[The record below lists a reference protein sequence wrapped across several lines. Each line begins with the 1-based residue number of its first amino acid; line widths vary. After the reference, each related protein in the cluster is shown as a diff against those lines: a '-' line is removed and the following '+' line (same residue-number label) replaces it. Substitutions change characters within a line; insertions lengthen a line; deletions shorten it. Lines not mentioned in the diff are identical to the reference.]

1 MVDFPSAV
9 AVPRT
14 SDYGP
19 GIADF
24 SAIANAPKNYRQ
36 AEFDKQQQQL
46 NAVKVQQAQQQAALS
61 QAFPNGLPTDPKT
74 GAIDYGQVA
83 QTLAKFGDVGGAMST
98 LQQAPPPMSPLFG
111 GQPQGQPP
119 QGAGGGAAPAAAP
132 PMQPQQAPQP
142 QQPAPQPAAAAP
154 APSGGTVSALAS
166 SVGAPSTVAQNV
178 ARAIGVDPGA
188 PLNDAQQ
195 QRASGLL
202 QGYATRQSGSGLQRL
217 QSAIYG
223 QESGSGANT
232 QTSVTGARGGMQIEP
247 DTFKRYASAGESID
261 NPTDNKAVGDRILAD
276 YWKKYGGDPA
286 RAAVA
291 YFSGPGNVAP
301 AGSPTPWK
309 SDKADPT
316 GKTVSSY
323 VNDVLR
329 KMGVE
334 QLRQGMQ
341 PANPRVAS
349 AFSALPQGADAAGGS
364 EGRGNLP
371 PSANAAS
378 PRPQPGSGQAG
389 GAAPGA
395 GQANVG
401 AAAAPAPGPA
411 APVQQQPQ
419 QAPQAQPPQQQPL
432 VPQVPLPPAL
442 RGMEPQQAVTIM
454 RQESARYAD
463 MGPRGQGQAAFWKDY
478 ADRVEASI
486 KPVSV
491 GSMSSLVDP
500 RSGKTLYQGPGATMY
515 RGPGGETGQLVRME
529 NAERAERGE
538 PPMTAQEE
546 IGFVQGI
553 RPPRSA
559 PAMAVEAFK
568 KDFQAQNGRQPSGEE
583 ITKFASDYSRQQS
596 YGRAAGSQGERVENA
611 ANEVVQLIPQAIEA
625 SRNYAR
631 QGGKYVGLNELFQAY
646 DRGTSDPKYN
656 DFVLANFSLVN
667 AYTRAMNPQ
676 GIPRI
681 QERLEQHALGILST
695 ATDEK
700 AYEVQVR
707 RLWKEVQASK
717 TATAETAKG
726 VNPGD
731 INAPVPGLDAP
742 SGSSASN
749 SGGIVKWERGPDG
762 VPRPA
767 Q

>member
-1 MVDFPSAV
+1 MVEFPSAV
-9 AVPRT
+9 AVPST
-14 SDYGP
+14 SDY
-19 GIADF
+19 
-24 SAIANAPKNYRQ
+24 APKAFDPSLITNPAAAYFQGVQNRQ
-36 AEFDKQQQQL
+36 AQQL
-46 NAVKVQQAQQQAALS
+46 NDYKIQSAQQQNQLAK
-61 QAFPNGLPTDPKT
+61 AFPNGLPTDPKT

-83 QTLAKFGDVGGAMST
+83 QTLARFGDVGGAMST

-119 QGAGGGAAPAAAP
+119 QGAGGGAPAAAP
-132 PMQPQQAPQP
+132 PMQAQQPQQPPQSQP

-154 APSGGTVSALAS
+154 APSGGTVSAIAS

-202 QGYATRQSGSGLQRL
+202 QGYATRQSGAGLQRL

-261 NPTDNKAVGDRILAD
+261 NPADNKAVGDRILAD

-309 SDKADPT
+309 NDKADPT

-334 QLRQGMQ
+334 QLRQGMS
-341 PANPRVAS
+341 PAGPRVAS
-349 AFSALPQGADAAGGS
+349 AFSALPQEAAAAGGA

-371 PSANAAS
+371 PSANAVS
-378 PRPQPGSGQAG
+378 PRPQPGSGQPG

-411 APVQQQPQ
+411 GPVQQQPQ
-419 QAPQAQPPQQQPL
+419 QAPQAQPPQQQQPL

-442 RGMEPQQAVTIM
+442 RGMEPQQAVTAM
-454 RQESARYAD
+454 RQEAARYAQ
-463 MGPRGQGQAAFWKDY
+463 MPNGKAQAAFWNDY

-486 KPVSV
+486 KPVPV
-491 GSMSSLVDP
+491 NSMTSIVDP
-500 RSGKTLYQGPGATMY
+500 RTGQPIYQGPGAQALANA
-515 RGPGGETGQLVRME
+515 GGSPTIDAD
-529 NAERAERGE
+529 AERYRQTGTLPPNMGRG
-538 PPMTAQEE
+538 
-546 IGFVQGI
+546 VQGEAEARAI
-553 RPPRSA
+553 RA
-559 PAMAVEAFK
+559 
-568 KDFQAQNGRQPSGEE
+568 
-583 ITKFASDYSRQQS
+583 
-596 YGRAAGSQGERVENA
+596 RAAQIEIDSGGDPSQWPGKWQEFKAKGVGLSQGERVRANREENLNLILKA
-611 ANEVVQLIPQAIEA
+611 ADAAIPAALEA
-625 SRNYAR
+625 SKALPRSD
-631 QGGKYVGLNELFQAY
+631 YVPLNKLIQKGEIMS
-646 DRGTSDPKYN
+646 SDPRLVEFGMAN
-656 DFVLANFSLVN
+656 LQLAEHW
-667 AYTRAMNPQ
+667 ARAMNPT
-676 GIPRI
+676 GVMRESDRDKALHFLDTAYGNNTY
-681 QERLEQHALGILST
+681 ERAVHQLEKQITRERDAVSGGGTILKGG
-695 ATDEK
+695 K
-700 AYEVQVR
+700 APEPG
-707 RLWKEVQASK
+707 
-717 TATAETAKG
+717 ETGSESGSAKG
-726 VNPGD
+726 GK
-731 INAPVPGLDAP
+731 ADADGWVKYP
-742 SGSSASN
+742 QGSIREI
-749 SGGIVKWERGPDG
+749 G
-762 VPRPA
+762 